1 MSEKSIDECL
11 EQIFVISTGHVTKED
26 AKALDK
32 ADFDYELVVHD
43 YDSYGWII
51 VMPEDLTEAQSKVG
65 NVLSDAFWNI
75 LSYVRSNCPDCTRV
89 QFDTD
94 GAIKDEFITFDW

>member
-11 EQIFVISTGHVTKED
+11 EQIFVISTGHIAEED

-32 ADFDYELVVHD
+32 ADFDCELIVHD
-43 YDSYGWII
+43 YDEHGWII
-51 VMPEDLTEAQSKVG
+51 VMPDDLDEAQSNIG

-75 LSYVRSNCPDCTRV
+75 LRFVRANYPDCTRV